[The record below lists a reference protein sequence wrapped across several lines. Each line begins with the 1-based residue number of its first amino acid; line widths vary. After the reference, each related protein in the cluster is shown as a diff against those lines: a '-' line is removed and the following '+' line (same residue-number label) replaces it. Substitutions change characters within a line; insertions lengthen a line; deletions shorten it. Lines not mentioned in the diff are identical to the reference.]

1 MNYGRVSDQIYDRS
15 VYKTITNF
23 GYQNK
28 EKINGAGL
36 GADCA
41 VFAPLD
47 GKHIIHAQGHAT
59 GRDALLAARAV
70 LDACNR
76 IAAYGVD
83 LQQAQ
88 LQISIQI
95 NMSQDLREAKL
106 RNFLTEMSQR
116 TCAMQI
122 PVTDVQVQ
130 IVPGLQNAIAT
141 AFAVAVTENQ
151 LLLQGGAMP
160 DQDVVMT
167 KWMGLEG
174 TAILAAAKKGELV
187 KRYPL
192 RLIEDAMRFE
202 NYLSVADE
210 AAIAMKSGVSAMQ
223 VVREGGIFG
232 GLWQL
237 GEQNNVGLVVDLK
250 KIAVKQETIEVCEF
264 FDVNPYKMLSGG
276 SLLMTTSQGASLV
289 IALEEKG
296 IPAVIIGRTAK
307 NHDRLIRNNEEER
320 FLEPARE
327 DEIYKVTIP

>member
-276 SLLMTTSQGASLV
+276 SLLMTTSQ
-289 IALEEKG
+289 KG
-296 IPAVIIGRTAK
+296 LSCYCIRRERYTCGNYRK
-307 NHDRLIRNNEEER
+307 NSQK
-320 FLEPARE
+320 P
-327 DEIYKVTIP
+327 